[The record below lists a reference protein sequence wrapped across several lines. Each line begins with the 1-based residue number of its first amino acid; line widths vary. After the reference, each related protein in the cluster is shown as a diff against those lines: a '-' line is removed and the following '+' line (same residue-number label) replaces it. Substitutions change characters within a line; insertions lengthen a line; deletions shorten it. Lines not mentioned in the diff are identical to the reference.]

1 MKVKKGK
8 ITAGF
13 RVCFFFLSVIL
24 VAALAGC
31 GGGSEQTAKPA
42 SPSAETS
49 KPIELKFAHFFPA
62 THTAETV
69 IAQGWIK
76 AVEEATNGR
85 VKITDYPAETLLKSA
100 ETYEGVVKGVA
111 DIGMSVHSYT
121 RGRFPVVDAFAL
133 PGINNKSSVS
143 ASLALMEGIKVL
155 NPKELQDTHHL
166 FSWASG
172 PGNLMSKQPIR
183 ELKDIKGLP
192 IGVSAGIR
200 ADAIK
205 LLGASPIS
213 LPMPEW
219 YEALS
224 KGMMKAGVAPLETMK
239 GFRLGEATGD
249 YITMTPFIYN
259 QSFFVTM
266 NLDKWNSLPADI
278 QQQITEAT
286 DKFYA
291 ATVPGV
297 WDEINEAG
305 VKWVQEKKKV
315 EIINLS
321 EAENAKWVDLIKPVQ
336 EKYVAELKSKGLDG
350 DKILS
355 TVKELADKYNKQ
367 N

>member
-1 MKVKKGK
+1 MMVKKGK
-8 ITAGF
+8 ISAGSRLF
-13 RVCFFFLSVIL
+13 IFLLAISLML
-24 VAALAGC
+24 VLAGC
-31 GGGSEQTAKPA
+31 GGESAKSTDPA
-42 SPSAETS
+42 SPSAEAP
-49 KPIELKFAHFFPA
+49 KPIELKLAHFFPA
-62 THTAETV
+62 THTAEKE

-85 VKITDYPAETLLKSA
+85 VKITSYPAETLIKAA
-100 ETYEGVVKGVA
+100 ETYEGVVQGVT

-121 RGRFPVVDAFAL
+121 RGRFPVIDTFSL
-133 PGINNKSSVS
+133 PGIDNKSSVS
-143 ASLALMEGIKVL
+143 ASLALMEGIKTL

-166 FSWASG
+166 FSWATG
-172 PGNLMSKQPIR
+172 PGNLMSKEPLR

-192 IGVSAGIR
+192 IGVSAGPR

-205 LLGASPIS
+205 LLGATPIS
-213 LPMPEW
+213 MPMPEW

-224 KGMMKAGVAPLETMK
+224 KGIMKGGVAPLETMK
-239 GFRLGEATGD
+239 GFRLGEATGN

-266 NLDKWNSLPADI
+266 NLDKWNSLPADV

-291 ATVPGV
+291 ANVPGV
-297 WDEINEAG
+297 WDRINEVG

-321 EAENAKWVDLIKPVQ
+321 EAETARWVELIKPLQ
-336 EKYVAELKSKGLDG
+336 DNYVAELKSKGLDG

-367 N
+367 